1 MLYWSREEIKI
12 KRGYLRVN
20 TDYAKTD
27 GCSSVCGVYTCQPV
41 KGDILGGSKHI
52 LIAVKFRIGRS
63 GGSLTAFLSAEHICA
78 VPGTSGWCVSWNT
91 HTYATWHDSIFL
103 LLLFCFLFVFY
114 YSGIS
119 WWVKT
124 RNADGNVFGE
134 WQWGA
139 IKGLLIQTIHSL
151 YPQLPLWPNYYAGSC
166 LVSQQLGN

>member
-52 LIAVKFRIGRS
+52 LIAVKFRISRS

-91 HTYATWHDSIFL
+91 HTYAT
-103 LLLFCFLFVFY
+103 
-114 YSGIS
+114 
-119 WWVKT
+119 
-124 RNADGNVFGE
+124 
-134 WQWGA
+134 
-139 IKGLLIQTIHSL
+139 
-151 YPQLPLWPNYYAGSC
+151 
-166 LVSQQLGN
+166 